1 MSDRF
6 LSVCAI
12 VGVVSTILIVLG
24 GSDTVAIVNAILH
37 AGLGQLIVVGLA
49 FVWAWCA
56 LCAIA
61 VAGVLAQR
69 LIRRLRS

>member
-12 VGVVSTILIVLG
+12 IGVVWTILLILG
-24 GSDTVAIVNAILH
+24 GRDTEAIVNAILR
-37 AGLGQLIVVGLA
+37 AGLGPLIVAVLG

-69 LIRRLRS
+69 LIRRL